1 MTPKKLTSK
10 IYNTSHIQ
18 KTSQTLKRILP
29 SFNINSNT
37 AKEDTYSSKYKINRP
52 VKKRKI
58 LTFGLLERIFR
69 NQKDL
74 ICNKLTKI
82 NKSLFEACCVKDFFL
97 LNTEEQ
103 KQNFA
108 LIEHFKYQEK
118 KQDLKIGEKIYYLDT
133 KQDSYKFIDK
143 EKKYIL
149 TNWYPKTYN
158 KYQWKVTFYK
168 NDSKKELKFKDKDS
182 KVVLYKDKS
191 QNFDYKNKSYL
202 ITPSGAKTLC
212 SKYHDKYNNKDIGI
226 VLDYCNN
233 STNPYSYLYVEHKD
247 NMMKGVLFNEKL
259 NGDNHTGMI
268 AFPPKSF

>member
-10 IYNTSHIQ
+10 IYNTSHI
-18 KTSQTLKRILP
+18 KTTSQTLKRLLP
-29 SFNINSNT
+29 AGECLN
-37 AKEDTYSSKYKINRP
+37 AVQEDKYSSTYKINER
-52 VKKRKI
+52 VKKRRT

-74 ICNKLTKI
+74 VCTKLTKI
-82 NKSLFEACCVKDFFL
+82 NKSLFEAFGVKDFFL

-103 KQNFA
+103 KQNYA
-108 LIEHFKYQEK
+108 LMEHLRYQQK

-149 TNWYPKTYN
+149 TNWYPNSYTR
-158 KYQWKVTFYK
+158 YQWKVTFYK
-168 NDSKKELKFKDKDS
+168 NDFKKALKYKDKDS
-182 KVVLYKDKS
+182 KVILYNDKS
-191 QNFDYKNKSYL
+191 QNFDFKNKSYS
-202 ITPSGAKTLC
+202 ITSSGAKTLC
-212 SKYHDKYNNKDIGI
+212 AKYHDKYNNKDISI
-226 VLDYCNN
+226 ALDYCKD

-247 NMMKGVLFNEKL
+247 NMLKGILFNEKL